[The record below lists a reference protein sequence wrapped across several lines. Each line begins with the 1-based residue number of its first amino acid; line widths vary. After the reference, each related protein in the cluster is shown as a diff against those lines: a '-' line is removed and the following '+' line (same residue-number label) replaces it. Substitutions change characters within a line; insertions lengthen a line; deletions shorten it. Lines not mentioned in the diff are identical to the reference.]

1 MPAQAGPEASGRPG
15 GPPVPARLRPLTD
28 HGHGPWLSGTL
39 RLTPGSLLWVPDME
53 DDGSPVELASAVLVS
68 SHGRGLAR
76 LTGRSNVIQLDTQ
89 AGRVELEMRADL
101 FTMSQDLVRQASA

>member
-1 MPAQAGPEASGRPG
+1 MPAQA

-53 DDGSPVELASAVLVS
+53 DGGSPVELASAVLVS

-76 LTGRSNVIQLDTQ
+76 LTGRSNVVQLDTQ
-89 AGRVELEMRADL
+89 AGRVELEMRAEL